1 MSGLAVTADATEGM
15 SLLQIL
21 DGDTNLEALL
31 GARVEQHRTH
41 GHLAPDKAIH
51 PNEACTPQ

>member
-1 MSGLAVTADATEGM
+1 MQVGGPPMNALAVTADATEGM

-31 GARVEQHRTH
+31 GARVEQ
-41 GHLAPDKAIH
+41 L
-51 PNEACTPQ
+51 